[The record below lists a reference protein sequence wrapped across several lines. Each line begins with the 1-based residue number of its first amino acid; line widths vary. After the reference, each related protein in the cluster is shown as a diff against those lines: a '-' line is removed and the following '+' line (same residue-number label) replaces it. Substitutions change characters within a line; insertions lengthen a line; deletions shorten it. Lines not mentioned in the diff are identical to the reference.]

1 MPRAATKRKPVKSSK
16 TFAEPT
22 TNMKFGEIGRTG
34 LMQYGGFV
42 QEEFLPELHSTR
54 WRRVVR
60 EMLANDPT
68 IKAMFFA
75 VGMLCRQV
83 TFKVKAAD
91 DSPQA
96 EKARDF
102 IEGCFEDMSQ
112 SFTETR
118 SEILS
123 FVPWGWSWHEIVYKQ
138 RNGEQADP
146 GNSSKFNDGMIGWRK
161 FAPRAQETLFK
172 WQFDD
177 NGGVQA
183 MEQLAPPDW
192 KYAIMPIE
200 KCLLFRTSTAKGNP
214 EGESMLRGCY
224 RPWYFKQNIENIEA
238 IGVER
243 DLAGLP
249 WMEIPEV
256 YMSPD
261 ATQAQKAI
269 FEMCKK
275 IVQNVRNNEQ
285 GGGISPSDVDGT
297 GNKKFTMKLLSTG
310 GTRQFDTNK
319 IIMRYDQR
327 ILMTL
332 MADFLMLGHD
342 KVGSFALASSKT
354 ELFAVALG
362 SFLDSMCEVI
372 NRHAIRRLIKMN
384 GMPTE
389 LAPTLEHGDIES
401 VDLGELGT
409 YVLNLSRAGI
419 AFTDEEVAFLKEAGN
434 LPVLRGPNGE
444 APEQEEKPQPSLLVG
459 PDGQPLQLPPGATK
473 PETKPGASAAAAP
486 PAEAVAKAQE
496 DGAGGKTPAAKT

>member
-1 MPRAATKRKPVKSSK
+1 MPRKAAAIKKPEKK
-16 TFAEPT
+16 FAEPA
-22 TNMKFGEIGRTG
+22 TNLRFGELGRTG
-34 LMQYGGFV
+34 LMQSGGFV

-54 WRRVVR
+54 WPRIVR

-91 DSPQA
+91 DTPEA
-96 EKARDF
+96 LKAKDF
-102 IEGCFEDMSQ
+102 IEGCIEDMSQ

-146 GNSSKFNDGMIGWRK
+146 GSSSKFNDGMIGWRK
-161 FAPRAQETLFK
+161 WAPRAQETLFK

-192 KYAIMPIE
+192 KYVTMPIE
-200 KCLLFRTSTAKGNP
+200 KSLLFRTSTAKGNP
-214 EGESMLRGCY
+214 EGLSMLRGCY
-224 RPWYFKQNIENIEA
+224 RPWYFKQRIENIEG
-238 IGVER
+238 IGIER

-249 WMEIPEV
+249 HMEIPEA

-261 ATQAQKAI
+261 ATAAQKAV

-275 IVQNVRNNEQ
+275 IVQNIRNDSQ
-285 GGGISPSDVDGT
+285 VGVITPSDVDAVSKE
-297 GNKKFTMKLLSTG
+297 KKFKLALLSTG

-372 NRHAIRRLIKMN
+372 NRHGIRRLIKMN
-384 GMPTE
+384 GISTE

-401 VDLGELGT
+401 VDLQELGA
-409 YVLNLSRAGI
+409 YVLNLSRAGFDFD
-419 AFTDEEVAFLKEAGN
+419 AEQVAFLKEAGN
-434 LPVLRGPNGE
+434 LPVVRQPDGS
-444 APEQEEKPQPSLLVG
+444 APELEEKEEPEPLVIG
-459 PDGQPLQLPPGATK
+459 PDGQPVKVPAA
-473 PETKPGASAAAAP
+473 GASATP
-486 PAEAVAKAQE
+486 PADAVAQAQQ
-496 DGAGGKTPAAKT
+496 DGAGSKAKAKKDAAK

>member
-1 MPRAATKRKPVKSSK
+1 MPEPSTNIK
-16 TFAEPT
+16 FA
-22 TNMKFGEIGRTG
+22 EIGRTG
-34 LMQYGGFV
+34 LQQYGGFI
-42 QEEFLPELHSTR
+42 QEEFLRELQGGR
-54 WRRVVR
+54 WQKVVR
-60 EMLANDPT
+60 EMLVDPT
-68 IKAMFFA
+68 IKAMLFA

-91 DSPQA
+91 DSSEA
-96 EKARDF
+96 TKAKDF
-102 IEGCFEDMSQ
+102 IEGCLEDMSQ

-146 GNSSKFNDGMIGWRK
+146 GTSSKFNDGMIGWRK

-183 MEQLAPPDW
+183 MEQIAPPDFNL
-192 KYAIMPIE
+192 AIMPIE

-214 EGESMLRGCY
+214 EGDSMLRGCF
-224 RPWYFKQNIENIEA
+224 RPYYFKQRIENLEG
-238 IGVER
+238 IGIER

-249 WMEIPEV
+249 KMEIPEA
-256 YMSPD
+256 YMAED
-261 ATQAQKAI
+261 ATAAQKAI
-269 FEMCKK
+269 FDYAKK
-275 IVQNVRNNEQ
+275 LVTNIRNDEQ
-285 GGGISPSDVDGT
+285 AGVVIPSDVDIN
-297 GNKKFTMKLLSTG
+297 GNKKFDLSLLSTG
-310 GTRQFDTNK
+310 GQRQFDTNRVV
-319 IIMRYDQR
+319 MRYDQR

-409 YVLNLSRAGI
+409 YVLNLSRAGLDFD
-419 AFTDEEVAFLKEAGN
+419 AEQVAFLKEAGN
-434 LPVLRGPNGE
+434 LPVTRKADGS
-444 APEQEEKPQPSLLVG
+444 APELEEKPEPVLFG
-459 PDGQPLQLPPGATK
+459 PDGKPIQVPGKQPALGA
-473 PETKPGASAAAAP
+473 PSGAAAP
-486 PAEAVAKAQE
+486 SDEAVDQAQE
-496 DGAGGKTPAAKT
+496 DGAGKKTEPAKRKDAQSG